1 MDGDIGYVNVISLA
15 FGRHGISPKNCE
27 ARGMAFRTLIGR
39 RSLSYMTERIVRP
52 GSASKGGMELIIGP
66 MFAGKT
72 TELLRRSEQRRSAG
86 QRVLLVKSSVDTRY
100 SRVEIVSHDQKR
112 EPCYSMKELSPLLS
126 EAIVSDY
133 DVAAI
138 DEAQFFPDLLSF
150 CLEWVDRQKKTV
162 LVAGL
167 DADCERRKF
176 GEVVDLAP
184 HADRI
189 TKLSARCGICGEPA
203 CFTKRKI
210 SLTKEQVLIG
220 GSDLYMAACR
230 EHYDMELP
238 VANDCAIESNA
249 SFVQEK
255 HIGVQGVAR
264 A

>member
-1 MDGDIGYVNVISLA
+1 
-15 FGRHGISPKNCE
+15 
-27 ARGMAFRTLIGR
+27 MAFRTLIGR
-39 RSLSYMTERIVRP
+39 RPLSHMTERIVRP
-52 GSASKGGMELIIGP
+52 GPASKGGMELIIGP

-72 TELLRRSEQRRSAG
+72 TELLRRSEQRRAAG
-86 QRVLLVKSSVDTRY
+86 ERVLLVKSSVDTRY
-100 SRVEIVSHDQKR
+100 SNVEIVSHDQKR

-126 EAIVSDY
+126 EAIASDY

-150 CLEWVDRQKKTV
+150 CLEWVDKQKKTV

-176 GEVVDLAP
+176 GEVLDLAP

-189 TKLSARCGICGEPA
+189 TKLSARCGICGEAA
-203 CFTKRKI
+203 CFTKRKG

-230 EHYDMELP
+230 DHYAVEP
-238 VANDCAIESNA
+238 PAAHDCAIESKA
-249 SFVQEK
+249 SSVQEE
-255 HIGVQGVAR
+255 HISVQGVAR